1 MPVFRVDLR
10 FIKMTGEIERGSM
23 MRDRL
28 NDLHDEL
35 SSAEDAM
42 AIAWLDAEEPVIAP
56 TAHLNRSE
64 TLFGPQELAGEELEA
79 VVAPGMKMNHDETF
93 LAAAELE
100 AEELEPIIAPGHSV
114 NHNEKFLTTETGRP
128 ILAS

>member
-1 MPVFRVDLR
+1 
-10 FIKMTGEIERGSM
+10 
-23 MRDRL
+23 
-28 NDLHDEL
+28 
-35 SSAEDAM
+35 
-42 AIAWLDAEEPVIAP
+42 
-56 TAHLNRSE
+56 
-64 TLFGPQELAGEELEA
+64 LAGEELEA
-79 VVAPGMKMNHDETF
+79 VIAPGMYKNHDETF